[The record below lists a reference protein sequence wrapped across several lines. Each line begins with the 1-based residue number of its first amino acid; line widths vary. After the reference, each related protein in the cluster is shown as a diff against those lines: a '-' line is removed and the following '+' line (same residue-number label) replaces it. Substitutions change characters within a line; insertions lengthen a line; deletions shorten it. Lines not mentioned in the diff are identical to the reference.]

1 MANPKSESAKEVSA
15 GGFVIS
21 RDEPKQVALI
31 GRLNRGGRL
40 EWCVPKG
47 HLEGEETLEE
57 AAIREVYE
65 ETGLRA
71 EISDYLGE
79 VKYAFTISKKYITKT
94 VHIFLMRQVG
104 GVLSLDFDP
113 HHEASEVTWV
123 KVEEL
128 TSKLTHPNEKRIA
141 EVLVK
146 KLEELS

>member
-1 MANPKSESAKEVSA
+1 MENRKPEPAKEVSA

-21 RDEPKQVALI
+21 SENSDQIALI

-47 HLEGEETLEE
+47 HPEGEESLEE

-65 ETGLRA
+65 ETGLKA
-71 EISDYLGE
+71 EILDYLGE
-79 VKYAFTISKKYITKT
+79 VKYDFSMSRKHISKT
-94 VHIFLMRQVG
+94 VHIFLMKQVG
-104 GVLSLDFDP
+104 GTLSLDFDP

-128 TSKLTHPNEKRIA
+128 ISKLTHPNEKRIA
-141 EVLVK
+141 RVLVK
-146 KLEELS
+146 KLEDPS